1 MAITADMLLYAGSE
15 QESSVAED
23 APPSNNDLSNPS
35 EVLWSCD
42 IRELPEAEGA
52 EWMELLSILTDA
64 EREKVTRFRLFSD
77 QKRAFLSV
85 QMQRCLIRSFTGLSS
100 DDLYEIRRTQ
110 ENKPYPLSEHT
121 ALGTWNYNVSHHGNY
136 VAIAS
141 HPKKIIGVDVMT
153 IQPTHRNAASQ
164 DELEFFSTFKA
175 HFTSRE
181 LTVVAAQRS
190 RAARYAMFFLIWSL
204 KEAFVKAVGKGIAM
218 DLGSADFDVSIT
230 AGALDGEGVARLC
243 GTADMYLSGRKRADW
258 SFRFFA
264 LDYDHIMS
272 IGTGPL
278 GEVVESYAKGA
289 WRDVAKP
296 KPERGANAIT
306 SNVEAIDDGI
316 DTPVSVFQ
324 AAVAKASVLGPPTM
338 VSHTRRV
345 LADLLSPINKALL
358 GPDFSTRAARAACA
372 ARTACANGTD
382 SRADSK

>member
-1 MAITADMLLYAGSE
+1 MAITVDLLLGAGSE
-15 QESSVAED
+15 QESSVAD
-23 APPSNNDLSNPS
+23 SASPGNNNLSNPS

-42 IRELPEAEGA
+42 IRELPEVEGA
-52 EWMELLSILTDA
+52 EWTELLSILTDA
-64 EREKVTRFRLFSD
+64 ERDKVTRFRLFSD
-77 QKRAFLSV
+77 RKRAFLSV
-85 QMQRCLIRSFTGLSS
+85 QMQRCVIRSFTGLSS

-110 ENKPYPLSEHT
+110 ENKPYPLCEHT

-136 VAIAS
+136 VVIAS

-153 IQPTHRNAASQ
+153 VKPTHRNAASQ
-164 DELEFFSTFKA
+164 DELEFFCTFKA
-175 HFTSRE
+175 HFTPRE
-181 LTVVAAQRS
+181 LAVVAAQRS
-190 RAARYAMFFLIWSL
+190 KAARYAMFFLTWSL

-230 AGALDGEGVARLC
+230 AGALDGEDVAHLC

-264 LDYDHIMS
+264 LDDDHVMS

-278 GEVVESYAKGA
+278 GEVVESYATGA

-296 KPERGANAIT
+296 QLERGANAIT
-306 SNVEAIDDGI
+306 SDAEAIDDGI

-324 AAVAKASVLGPPTM
+324 AAVAKASVPGPPTM
-338 VSHTRRV
+338 VLHSRRV

-358 GPDFSTRAARAACA
+358 GPDFNARAACA
-372 ARTACANGTD
+372 TRTACATGAD